1 MVSVVGQL
9 YINFYKVFM
18 FSVFSQEIVLNG
30 NNRWKKKLSFQKQNL
45 QIDILDDNLI

>member
-9 YINFYKVFM
+9 YINFIRCLCSLFLVRKLCLM
-18 FSVFSQEIVLNG
+18 ATTDGE
-30 NNRWKKKLSFQKQNL
+30 KKLSFQKQNL